1 MNQIKKENTSST
13 SVNRRDNDENEAE
26 LFVRKNGVEENEGE
40 NGEKKRT
47 DEWIGLKEGE
57 NESFDVA

>member
-40 NGEKKRT
+40 NGEKKRP
-47 DEWIGLKEGE
+47 DEWIGLKERE

>member
-1 MNQIKKENTSST
+1 MNQVKKENTSST
-13 SVNRRDNDENEAE
+13 SVNRRDNDENEAK
-26 LFVRKNGVEENEGE
+26 LFVRKNGVEENESE

-47 DEWIGLKEGE
+47 DEWIGLKERE

>member
-1 MNQIKKENTSST
+1 MNQGKKENTSST
-13 SVNRRDNDENEAE
+13 SVNRRDNDENEAK

-47 DEWIGLKEGE
+47 DEWIGLKERE
-57 NESFDVA
+57 NESLDVA

>member
-1 MNQIKKENTSST
+1 M
-13 SVNRRDNDENEAE
+13 
-26 LFVRKNGVEENEGE
+26 RKNGVEENESE

-57 NESFDVA
+57 NESLDVA